1 MTSLSQKTL
10 PCAEKT
16 SLDKNKKAE
25 TQRKLLIDDIL
36 RLREIYHPSIEGP
49 RRGWDHEEGPDDLE
63 YCCTLVEEIEHRAGL
78 LPCDIRSRLRRF
90 RI

>member
-1 MTSLSQKTL
+1 MTSFSQQTPLSAK
-10 PCAEKT
+10 KT
-16 SLDKNKKAE
+16 SFDKKKKAE
-25 TQRKLLIDDIL
+25 TQRKSVIDEIL
-36 RLREIYHPSIEGP
+36 RLREIYHPSIDGP

-63 YCCTLVEEIEHRAGL
+63 YYCTLVEEIEHRAGL